1 MDEKLKRMP
10 NENED
15 QYFYRIC
22 KMKDALGFT
31 WYQMAD
37 IFNEEFGCDKE
48 NTVYRKRWNSFER
61 VFNANVDHFF
71 ILFVI
76 SKAKT
81 WSRMNMTISTSCM
94 GK

>member
-61 VFNANVDHFF
+61 VFNANVDQ
-71 ILFVI
+71 IVGEDAYLEELRE
-76 SKAKT
+76 AKYELEKE
-81 WSRMNMTISTSCM
+81 RQ
-94 GK
+94 KLY